1 MIQPC
6 SYIFSD
12 EGVPGTK
19 KITDFNMNRMK
30 TKIVTFI
37 VLLLMSAPI
46 VSAQT
51 EGEEMRLSLA
61 EAQQYAIDN
70 NLAITSARYD
80 TETSKLALWEAI
92 SAGLLQV
99 NGSASLNDNLKL
111 MTTLLPGEFVGQ
123 PGTKVPVQFGSK
135 YNSSFGAQAS
145 MLLFSGQYIVGIQT
159 ATLAQK
165 LTGLNIDKTEQDTRE
180 GVIMSYYLILISE
193 ESMKILDGNI
203 AALDETLKS
212 TRNMFAAG
220 MAEATD
226 VDQMVS
232 NVSMME
238 NTKSSMERTLE
249 LNYNML
255 RFQLGVPA
263 GTKIV
268 LTESL
273 ESIVEKTDIAQ
284 LMDMNFDVKENV
296 GYKLIEGQEQMSE
309 LSLKMQK
316 ASVLPTLSTF
326 YSYSKSGMGDKLG
339 ELEWFP
345 NSMLGFQLS
354 VPIFASGDRYTK
366 IKKAQVNLEKAR
378 TGKEMMTEQL
388 MLQEQQLRYNVVNAR
403 EQYNLQKSNIEVSKR
418 IYKSVENKY
427 RQGMASSLEVTQAN
441 ANYLQAEN
449 NFISSLMTLL
459 QSKIAL
465 DKLLGNF

>member
-284 LMDMNFDVKENV
+284 LMDMDFNIKENV